1 MTRTIPSSLEIG
13 PGRYL
18 LDEARR
24 RRNQRIR
31 DRYLLGQLP
40 LACAIARRYAGAYGS
55 EQELI
60 QVANRG
66 LVRAVREF
74 ELASGQPFAAFAET
88 FIVSEL
94 EDHVQDLERSGAG
107 VERVVSDD
115 DAGAVEPAL
124 AAAVGRQPH
133 VRDLAGFL
141 HCDVDV
147 LVEGLLTAIARE
159 PHLVPSPAVREQ
171 PPALRRVG

>member
-1 MTRTIPSSLEIG
+1 MTRTIPVSLQVE

-18 LDEARR
+18 LDEARTH
-24 RRNQRIR
+24 RNQRIR

-55 EQELI
+55 EQDLI
-60 QVANRG
+60 GVANRG

-74 ELASGQPFAAFAET
+74 EPASGQPFAAFAET

-94 EDHVQDLERSGAG
+94 EDHVHDREGAG
-107 VERVVSDD
+107 ARRGVSDPE
-115 DAGAVEPAL
+115 ASAVEPAV
-124 AAAVGRQPH
+124 AAAVARQPH
-133 VRDLAGFL
+133 VNDLAGFL
-141 HCDVDV
+141 DCDVDV
-147 LVEGLLTAIARE
+147 LVEGLLMAVARE